1 MCRFRSFLLVFLLP
15 APALAQSKDAN
26 RLAYLDEVN
35 PYYPSRTFPKLITPQ
50 WIGEPGVE
58 AAVILA
64 IDDMKEPKRYEAF
77 LRPILRRLQKIDGRA
92 PVSIMSCS
100 VDPKDPQLQAW
111 LKEGLS
117 IECHT
122 FDHPC
127 PFFKGGFDKAKGTYD
142 KCVDLMHEI
151 PSSKPVAY
159 RMPCC
164 DSLNTVSPR
173 FFTEIFNK
181 TTKKGNFL
189 QIDSSVFNVFTSN
202 DPDLPKALVQ
212 NADGSERFRKY
223 LPKDRSF
230 VNYIE
235 DYPYP
240 YIIGRLCWQFPCM
253 TPSDWQAQ
261 HLHKPNNPQ
270 TVKDWKAAL
279 DCTVIKKGVFCLVF
293 HPWGWIRNDQV
304 VELIDYAAAKYGKK
318 VKFLNFREALERLNR
333 NLLADQGIRHSK
345 NGQDN
350 GIRVLDLNGDGF
362 LDAIISNKK
371 IRQTRHWL
379 SEKEGWKQ
387 AKFPFQLSHSVNK
400 ERLCI
405 VYEPRFGI
413 WKSQK
418 VTTMMIANL
427 FWHFEKKD
435 WNLDKGFGKGLEI
448 EGVRAFSTSELGG
461 DAGVRFLDLDGD
473 GKCEA
478 LWQIGDSVAVFG
490 WSERERIWFKFP
502 FSLPSGATITDGFDH
517 ERGLRLIDLDG
528 DGKLDI
534 VFSNEKEY
542 GIYLFQDLTTGW
554 SRKVMAGKR
563 ADKDALPMI
572 SRNGTNNGFWVHSG
586 SLWWSNEDT
595 VLLKDHVDRRSI
607 KELLKG
613 KKR

>member
-1 MCRFRSFLLVFLLP
+1 MSRFLTFLLVLLLP
-15 APALAQSKDAN
+15 APVLAQSKDAN

-64 IDDMKEPKRYEAF
+64 IDDMKDPKRYEAF

-92 PVSIMSCS
+92 PVSIMSCA
-100 VDPKDPQLQAW
+100 VDPKDQQLQTW

-122 FDHPC
+122 YDHPC
-127 PFFKGGFDKAKGTYD
+127 PFFKGGFDKAKATYD

-151 PSSKPVAY
+151 PNSKPVAF

-202 DPDLPKALVQ
+202 DPDLPRALVQ

-240 YIIGRLCWQFPCM
+240 YVIGRLCWQFPCA

-293 HPWGWIRNDQV
+293 HPHGWIRNDQV

-318 VKFLNFREALERLNR
+318 VKFLNFREALERLDKSLFEGKSLRALRNTPQTRVVIGDSPGLISVSVHRVEGKTEHTSMRIWGGFLNPGGGWKTTIIKTRIPDGYKVPLDANR
-333 NLLADQGIRHSK
+333 NTDSVWLPWPDRRSELLIVRGFQHHAVIWDEKRMPFSLPPGARLADA
-345 NGQDN
+345 
-350 GIRVLDLNGDGF
+350 DG
-362 LDAIISNKK
+362 K
-371 IRQTRHWL
+371 
-379 SEKEGWKQ
+379 
-387 AKFPFQLSHSVNK
+387 
-400 ERLCI
+400 
-405 VYEPRFGI
+405 
-413 WKSQK
+413 
-418 VTTMMIANL
+418 
-427 FWHFEKKD
+427 
-435 WNLDKGFGKGLEI
+435 
-448 EGVRAFSTSELGG
+448 
-461 DAGVRFLDLDGD
+461 DAGLRFLDLDGD
-473 GKCEA
+473 GK
-478 LWQIGDSVAVFG
+478 LD
-490 WSERERIWFKFP
+490 
-502 FSLPSGATITDGFDH
+502 
-517 ERGLRLIDLDG
+517 LI
-528 DGKLDI
+528 
-534 VFSNEKEY
+534 FSNEKEY
-542 GIYLFQDLTTGW
+542 GIYLFVDMKTGW
-554 SRKVMAGKR
+554 SKKVMAGKR
-563 ADKDALPMI
+563 DDKDALPMI

-586 SLWWSNEDT
+586 NLWWSNEDT

-613 KKR
+613 KKE

>member
-1 MCRFRSFLLVFLLP
+1 
-15 APALAQSKDAN
+15 
-26 RLAYLDEVN
+26 
-35 PYYPSRTFPKLITPQ
+35 
-50 WIGEPGVE
+50 
-58 AAVILA
+58 
-64 IDDMKEPKRYEAF
+64 
-77 LRPILRRLQKIDGRA
+77 
-92 PVSIMSCS
+92 
-100 VDPKDPQLQAW
+100 
-111 LKEGLS
+111 
-117 IECHT
+117 
-122 FDHPC
+122 
-127 PFFKGGFDKAKGTYD
+127 
-142 KCVDLMHEI
+142 MHEI

-202 DPDLPKALVQ
+202 DPELPKALVQ

-240 YIIGRLCWQFPCM
+240 YVIGRLCWQFPCM

-318 VKFLNFREALERLNR
+318 VKFLNFREALERLNE
-333 NLLADQGIRHSK
+333 NLLVKKSLRTATGGKR
-345 NGQDN
+345 
-350 GIRVLDLNGDGF
+350 RVGMFDLDKDGF
-362 LDAIISNKK
+362 LDVVFKDKSRIWRPKGAGSWKHTDASLLGDFLGMDVYGINLAAL
-371 IRQTRHWL
+371 R
-379 SEKEGWKQ
+379 EKV
-387 AKFPFQLSHSVNK
+387 ADY
-400 ERLCI
+400 CI
-405 VYEPRFGI
+405 VFSGGAIFGSVSNDTTIYKLPKLSLPKGIPVRKDGKDPGFRF
-413 WKSQK
+413 
-418 VTTMMIANL
+418 V
-427 FWHFEKKD
+427 
-435 WNLDKGFGKGLEI
+435 
-448 EGVRAFSTSELGG
+448 
-461 DAGVRFLDLDGD
+461 DLDGD
-473 GKCEA
+473 GN
-478 LWQIGDSVAVFG
+478 D
-490 WSERERIWFKFP
+490 
-502 FSLPSGATITDGFDH
+502 
-517 ERGLRLIDLDG
+517 
-528 DGKLDI
+528 DI
-534 VFSNEKEY
+534 IFSNEKEY
-542 GIYLFQDLTTGW
+542 GIYLFKDMKTGW
-554 SRKVMAGKR
+554 SRKIMAGKR
-563 ADKDALPMI
+563 EDKDALPMI

-595 VLLKDHVDRRSI
+595 VLMKDHVDRRSI